1 MGKEFGIKYKK
12 EIKYTMYNLPYVT
25 WNVKDKEYRLRL
37 TTMGCMALEDK
48 LGKNPADIF
57 VALSDGQLPKVRE
70 IVLVLH
76 QALQPF
82 NSGCSVEKAAEI
94 LDNYFET
101 GKSLYDF
108 MSNEVMKLFQ
118 SAGLLGSEANEE
130 SAEGALDPNA

>member
-1 MGKEFGIKYKK
+1 
-12 EIKYTMYNLPYVT
+12 MYNLPYVT

-118 SAGLLGSEANEE
+118 SAGLLGSDANEE

>member
-1 MGKEFGIKYKK
+1 
-12 EIKYTMYNLPYVT
+12 MYNLPYVT

>member
-1 MGKEFGIKYKK
+1 
-12 EIKYTMYNLPYVT
+12 MYNLPYVT

-57 VALSDGQLPKVRE
+57 IALSEGQLPKVRE

-118 SAGLLGSEANEE
+118 SAGLLGSDANEE